1 MIKNSYSLRGAA
13 IAALVLGGDLISK
26 LMVLSYFEQGGQAF
40 AVTPFFNLVL
50 VFNPG
55 ISFGLFQNL
64 GGPWILIVLTALIT
78 AGLLIWLLRD
88 KGLGQSGSIALG
100 LAIGGAIGNLV
111 DRLRLG
117 AVVDFLDFH
126 LAGFHWP
133 AFNVAD
139 SGISIAMILILWRSF
154 FGSDS
159 KSIASKNKEGDNK

>member
-1 MIKNSYSLRGAA
+1 MIKNSYSLRGAV
-13 IAALVLGGDLISK
+13 IAALVPGGDLASK

-64 GGPWILIVLTALIT
+64 GGPWILIALTALIT

-88 KGLGQSGSIALG
+88 KGLGRSGSVALG
-100 LAIGGAIGNLV
+100 LAIGGAIGNLI

-139 SGISIAMILILWRSF
+139 SAISIAMVLILWRSF
-154 FGSDS
+154 FAPD
-159 KSIASKNKEGDNK
+159 SKNKEGDNK

>member
-64 GGPWILIVLTALIT
+64 GGPWILIALTTLIT

-88 KGLGQSGSIALG
+88 KGLGQSGSVALG
-100 LAIGGAIGNLV
+100 LAIGGAIGNLI

-139 SGISIAMILILWRSF
+139 SAISIAMVLILWRSF
-154 FGSDS
+154 FAPAKDAET
-159 KSIASKNKEGDNK
+159 KENK